1 LTSSWLVK
9 VQVPRG
15 VATPKVEQDARRASV
30 DISDAMRLSS
40 NVVIA
45 QSIMSGATTWT
56 NDNLQQRYSHHGITF
71 LHPRCQL
78 LSTSLMFD
86 NRQAEP
92 FKGRAASHSTYLV
105 HLEVTTHEQH
115 QPHDCMDL
123 KGAEVRFIPPR
134 CDRPSLIDAFRYLS
148 VATSY
153 SYVMHALLAFSASH
167 LAWISP
173 SPHTRKIQIQHGGT
187 ALGGLHN
194 ALSSFSKFNADAIL
208 ATSILL
214 MTQAN
219 DWRTWSSLEACVRTV
234 ASAVHELV
242 FADLINLSSYKPSED
257 SRPLPSMQERH
268 SILTNVLASLQRLQ
282 PLLVTNNQE
291 AHWIEQLLVYVSFLM
306 GTQHAYTAAEQFDQ
320 LYGLRKWVIFVPC
333 LLLGKPIID
342 GPSILV
348 VAHLYATALSLEP
361 LFPALGASFCAAISL
376 PPLERIIQMTVPMQ
390 TDDQLGQHALEI
402 GSLMHFPQQA
412 VSTYRARLAWIQ

>member
-40 NVVIA
+40 NEVQPPRNHFPPPSLPAVEHKLDVRQQTGRFLYPELQISYQPRP
-45 QSIMSGATTWT
+45 QSHSRVELRLIQHISSIS
-56 NDNLQQRYSHHGITF
+56 RS
-71 LHPRCQL
+71 L
-78 LSTSLMFD
+78 LMNSTSHMTVWTSKVP
-86 NRQAEP
+86 N
-92 FKGRAASHSTYLV
+92 
-105 HLEVTTHEQH
+105 
-115 QPHDCMDL
+115 
-123 KGAEVRFIPPR
+123 
-134 CDRPSLIDAFRYLS
+134 

-268 SILTNVLASLQRLQ
+268 SILTN

-402 GSLMHFPQQA
+402 GSLMHFP
-412 VSTYRARLAWIQ
+412 